1 MARRFEA
8 GALPNL
14 GVPVRP
20 ERSAKPIFA
29 PAYLESLNPSHVS
42 TFSHSTP
49 KWPMMEAIADDLP
62 DNDVNGD
69 ISSSRDQDAKAE
81 QRRQQNRRNA
91 QAWSKWPQSLCTR
104 DRLCFS
110 YLMVYR
116 ASITDEKRCR
126 TIGPRA
132 DHRLTLVK
140 LNIFRAFVRNITAL
154 GYTRE

>member
-14 GVPVRP
+14 GAPVRP
-20 ERSAKPIFA
+20 EWSAKPIFA

-49 KWPMMEAIADDLP
+49 KCPMMEAIADDLP

-91 QAWSKWPQSLCTR
+91 QGWRASSGVPGWGGYPGKFATYGLTTEAATSSMTGLLSLCPPP
-104 DRLCFS
+104 
-110 YLMVYR
+110 
-116 ASITDEKRCR
+116 
-126 TIGPRA
+126 G
-132 DHRLTLVK
+132 
-140 LNIFRAFVRNITAL
+140 
-154 GYTRE
+154 